1 MHLGV
6 ALAQVKDEAADVTR
20 LKAVPNCEQK
30 WDHAKKRLLNKET
43 YLKDAFFVSRS
54 LDKVGEKMTWFKKA
68 IAATKK
74 HDHHIPRISCL
85 VLASLVAFFV
95 SASLVFFGKTDG
107 PVLAFLDWD
116 RDSSWCADRP
126 RGLYRSWDGRRDR
139 GDGDH

>member
-74 HDHHIPRISCL
+74 HDPS
-85 VLASLVAFFV
+85 V
-95 SASLVFFGKTDG
+95 
-107 PVLAFLDWD
+107 
-116 RDSSWCADRP
+116 
-126 RGLYRSWDGRRDR
+126 RSTLEIIIT
-139 GDGDH
+139 